1 LFGKK
6 RGKQALSE
14 SSKSWYDIVTSTFMF
29 NSSLAIIVVLISP
42 ILFTIIAYPDTFS
55 LSWNE
60 GRGGFLFA
68 MVFIAV
74 ELIGTHHKISSRKK
88 IYTVIGLSSITI
100 GYFISLSFGL
110 RDSIVAAAH
119 FYNVQ
124 LVDSWKW
131 MWDFIIMALYV
142 SSSLGVLFGKKWYK
156 VAPAGAIYLI
166 GSAAI
171 LSLDAFFPFD
181 SLGPLQLIV
190 PGYLQIDQAV
200 IRFIDDHVM
209 NLGPD
214 MPATARGNLLVLN
227 GLHGP
232 FALQVFWPSA
242 GVHSMIIYTLV
253 ILAFLFKMQIPVQ
266 RKIIYFL
273 IGTIGTATVNLI
285 RIISL
290 SMFALIITTNVH
302 EWEAFHSVA
311 GEIMFLP
318 WLGIYIVAIM
328 LIEGKITRKLHVA
341 VTNPKT
347 ASSTTIVTPV
357 DPLNNNSDDYNNN
370 AATIHPKGS
379 LKNDKDKL

>member
-1 LFGKK
+1 LFRKK

-14 SSKSWYDIVTSTFMF
+14 SSKSWYDIARKNTFVF
-29 NSSLAIIVVLISP
+29 NSSLAVIVVLVFP
-42 ILFTIIAYPDTFS
+42 ILFTLIAYPDTFS
-55 LSWNE
+55 LSWNQ

-74 ELIGTHHKISSRKK
+74 ELIGTHHKISSKR
-88 IYTVIGLSSITI
+88 IGIVICLSAITI

-110 RDSIVAAAH
+110 RDLIVSAAH
-119 FYNVQ
+119 LYNVQ
-124 LVDSWKW
+124 LVDSWEW
-131 MWDFIIMALYV
+131 MWDFIVMGLFV
-142 SSSLGVLFGKKWYK
+142 GSSLGVLFGKKWYK

-166 GSAAI
+166 GSAVI
-171 LSLDAFFPFD
+171 LSLDAFFPYD

-190 PGYLQIDQAV
+190 PGYLEIDQAV
-200 IRFIDDHVM
+200 IRFIDDHIM
-209 NLGPD
+209 NLGLGI
-214 MPATARGNLLVLN
+214 PAIAKGNLLILN

-253 ILAFLFKMQIPVQ
+253 MLAFLFKMHIPVE

-290 SMFALIITTNVH
+290 SIFALIITTNVH
-302 EWEAFHSVA
+302 EWESFHSVA

-318 WLGIYIVAIM
+318 WLGVYIVIIM
-328 LIEGKITRKLHVA
+328 YVEGKITRRFQTIA
-341 VTNPKT
+341 TNSKT
-347 ASSTTIVTPV
+347 VSSNITSTADHLDNHIY
-357 DPLNNNSDDYNNN
+357 DSNNSSRIHSKDDSIKNN
-370 AATIHPKGS
+370 
-379 LKNDKDKL
+379 KDEP